1 MLYSVTTQGQQQ
13 LQIQHLQQQNNQQL
27 QQQIPVMPV
36 QQNVQ
41 QIQQQIPVMP
51 VVSVPTI
58 QQQCQAP
65 VSHPIT
71 VMQPSPQQQQ
81 QQQQQVTQSQTIV
94 CSEGNSVT
102 LAANTPASQDENQ
115 SPQPISPPVIPP
127 AMTPL
132 KKESSDEVNESQVS
146 QIQQEQPLMENT
158 STSDL
163 EQQLADKAQDAV
175 EGMMTLSAGIDSS
188 SEYYFCSLICIC
200 GHILL

>member
-65 VSHPIT
+65 VSHPIS
-71 VMQPSPQQQQ
+71 VMQSSP
-81 QQQQQVTQSQTIV
+81 QQQQQVTQSQAIV

-102 LAANTPASQDENQ
+102 LATNTPASQDENQ

-127 AMTPL
+127 AMTPS
-132 KKESSDEVNESQVS
+132 KPENSDEVNENQMS
-146 QIQQEQPLMENT
+146 QIQQDQPLIENT

-188 SEYYFCSLICIC
+188 SEYYFFSLSCIC